1 MSCGLSRIQFRVTI
15 TDMELVKERPYRM
28 GARAD
33 ATAATGERILDAATE
48 VFWERPS
55 DQISLDDVAA
65 RAGVSVRTVI
75 RRFGGRQ
82 GLLAAAAAREVRR
95 ERSERSLAPVGD
107 VARAVEVLLDHYE
120 VAGDRVLKMLAEE
133 QQVPGLAHMVDM
145 GRTVHRQWCA
155 RVFAPALAGLS
166 GVERQRRLAQ
176 FVAVCDVYMW
186 KLLRR
191 DAGLSRRQT
200 QLALVELL
208 TPLWGES

>member
-1 MSCGLSRIQFRVTI
+1 
-15 TDMELVKERPYRM
+15 
-28 GARAD
+28 
-33 ATAATGERILDAATE
+33 
-48 VFWERPS
+48 
-55 DQISLDDVAA
+55 
-65 RAGVSVRTVI
+65 
-75 RRFGGRQ
+75 
-82 GLLAAAAAREVRR
+82 
-95 ERSERSLAPVGD
+95 
-107 VARAVEVLLDHYE
+107 
-120 VAGDRVLKMLAEE
+120 
-133 QQVPGLAHMVDM
+133 VPGLAHMVDM

>member
-1 MSCGLSRIQFRVTI
+1 
-15 TDMELVKERPYRM
+15 MELVKERPYRM

-33 ATAATGERILDAATE
+33 ATLATGERILDAATE

-55 DQISLDDVAA
+55 DQVSLDEVAL

-95 ERSERSLAPVGD
+95 ERSEREVAPVGD
-107 VARAVEVLLDHYE
+107 VSRAVEVLLDHYE
-120 VAGDRVLKMLAEE
+120 VAGERVLKMLAEE

-145 GRTVHRQWCA
+145 GRAVHRQWCA
-155 RVFAPALAGLS
+155 RVFAPALADLS
-166 GVERQRRLAQ
+166 GVDRQRRLAQ
-176 FVAVCDVYMW
+176 FVAVCDVYTW

>member
-1 MSCGLSRIQFRVTI
+1 
-15 TDMELVKERPYRM
+15 MELVKERTYRM

-33 ATAATGERILDAATE
+33 ATVATGERILDAATE

-55 DQISLDDVAA
+55 DQVSLDEVAL

-95 ERSERSLAPVGD
+95 ERIEREMAPVGD

-120 VAGDRVLKMLAEE
+120 VAGERVLKMLAEE
-133 QQVPGLAHMVDM
+133 QQVPGLAQMVDM
-145 GRTVHRQWCA
+145 GRAVHRQWCA
-155 RVFAPALAGLS
+155 RVFAPALADLS
-166 GVERQRRLAQ
+166 GVKRQRRLAQ
-176 FVAVCDVYMW
+176 FVAVCDVYTW

-208 TPLWGES
+208 TPMMGRP